1 MGPVYLFD
9 LAARHA
15 QWLAVRQSAIAGNVA
30 NANTP
35 SYQAKDVKPFEEIVD
50 KTQLAMAAS
59 DPRHIQTAAI
69 DIAAATGRGP
79 SGRGLSPSGNSV
91 SLEQEMIEAGEV
103 SRDFALNTSVVK
115 SFHRMLMSCVR
126 V

>member
-9 LAARHA
+9 LAARHS

-35 SYQAKDVKPFEEIVD
+35 SYQAKDVTPFGDYVN
-50 KTQLAMAAS
+50 KTQLALAAS
-59 DPRHIQTAAI
+59 NPRHVAALGV
-69 DIAAATGRGP
+69 DIAGAARRAS
-79 SGRGLSPSGNSV
+79 SGWGLSPSASAV
-91 SLEQEMIEAGEV
+91 SLEKEMIAAGEV

>member
-9 LAARHA
+9 LAARHS

-35 SYQAKDVKPFEEIVD
+35 SYQAKDVRPFEEVIS

-59 DPRHIQTAAI
+59 NPRHIQMPGT
-69 DIAAATGRGP
+69 DLVAAA
-79 SGRGLSPSGNSV
+79 GLGSSAASPSRSAV
-91 SLEQEMIEAGEV
+91 SLEEEMIAAGEV

>member
-1 MGPVYLFD
+1 VGPVYLFD
-9 LAARHA
+9 LAGRHS

-35 SYQAKDVKPFEEIVD
+35 SYQAKGVRPFEEVISR
-50 KTQLAMAAS
+50 TQLAMAAS
-59 DPRHIQTAAI
+59 NPRHMQTSGTDIITAA
-69 DIAAATGRGP
+69 GRG
-79 SGRGLSPSGNSV
+79 SSAASPSRNAV
-91 SLEQEMIEAGEV
+91 SLEQEMIAAGEV
-103 SRDFALNTSVVK
+103 SRDFALNTSIVK